1 MKFRNLLVSE
11 DNQLVLS
18 DYGLSEGE
26 AEVLDLNRS
35 LTDVITDPE
44 LKSFIIENAID
55 PQKIYIFCVKEDFG
69 NNDQL
74 LEDIPNIKEIDKGLK
89 KNYKKIR
96 NIYFFVYNTHL
107 KNDDVVNPSIEEQQP
122 METEFQEVVDYQDAP
137 VEVVANEELPNQEEQ
152 VEVIVDENLP
162 YQEEEVVAVS

>member
-55 PQKIYIFCVKEDFG
+55 PQKI
-69 NNDQL
+69 
-74 LEDIPNIKEIDKGLK
+74 
-89 KNYKKIR
+89 
-96 NIYFFVYNTHL
+96 
-107 KNDDVVNPSIEEQQP
+107 
-122 METEFQEVVDYQDAP
+122 
-137 VEVVANEELPNQEEQ
+137 
-152 VEVIVDENLP
+152 
-162 YQEEEVVAVS
+162 